1 MRTNKLIFD
10 SYFMVTLN
18 LDHTYPSFYSYTL
31 VDLDP
36 NTSIHQRYIISLNLI
51 NNTWKVFESEEEYF

>member
-10 SYFMVTLN
+10 SYFIVTLN

-36 NTSIHQRYIISLNLI
+36 ILQYIRDIL
-51 NNTWKVFESEEEYF
+51 FH